1 MYDEIRIEVKGYLET
16 FDLTKEQIQAI
27 MHIISFEENLPGIYD
42 IVKEESNPNDLI
54 IYEEDFSCIDTFVN
68 LLEESDDKDSF
79 LASFDCFKGNEIC
92 IGEDYGDSM
101 LHIINK

>member
-42 IVKEESNPNDLI
+42 IVKEESNPND
-54 IYEEDFSCIDTFVN
+54 
-68 LLEESDDKDSF
+68 
-79 LASFDCFKGNEIC
+79 
-92 IGEDYGDSM
+92 
-101 LHIINK
+101 